1 MNHLGDEEMV
11 ELYYEEGTSAYEA
24 HLKACRQCS
33 AQYAEFK
40 RSLDAIAEVPMPQRS
55 ADYGDRVWANLKP
68 GLIPYQKRTA
78 GWHGWTNW
86 RTAAVVACC
95 AFALAAVFL
104 GGRYWERFATKTTAV
119 ASNPQAAQR
128 VVVVVL
134 TDHLDRSERMLVQ
147 LEHAASNDPRDN
159 TELQSEARDLLA
171 SNRLYRVTASNA
183 GDPEMAGALD
193 HLEGVLAEIANDPNL
208 NAADIERVRR
218 DMNTKGILFEI
229 RVLRSRGSDKE
240 NGRRTAK
247 GATIL

>member
-1 MNHLGDEEMV
+1 MNHLGDEEMI
-11 ELYYEEGTSAYEA
+11 ELYYGEGASAYEA
-24 HLKACRQCS
+24 HLKTCQQCS

-40 RSLDAIAEVPMPQRS
+40 RSLDAIAQIPVSHRN
-55 ADYGDRVWANLKP
+55 ADYGDRVWSNLRP
-68 GLIPYQKRTA
+68 QLIPYQKRTA
-78 GWHGWTNW
+78 GWRGWANW
-86 RTAAVVACC
+86 KTAAVAACC
-95 AFALAAVFL
+95 AIALAAVFL

-119 ASNPQAAQR
+119 AINPQAAQR

-159 TELQSEARDLLA
+159 TELQAEARDLLA

-183 GDPEMAGALD
+183 GDPQMAGALD

-208 NAADIERVRR
+208 SAADIERVRK

-229 RVLRSRGSDKE
+229 RVLRARGSDQE
-240 NGRRTAK
+240 SGRRTAK